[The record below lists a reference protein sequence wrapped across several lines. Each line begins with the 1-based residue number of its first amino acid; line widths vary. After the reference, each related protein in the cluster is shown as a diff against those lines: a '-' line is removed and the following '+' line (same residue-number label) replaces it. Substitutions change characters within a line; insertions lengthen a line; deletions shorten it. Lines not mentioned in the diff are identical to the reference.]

1 MTPPPEPAG
10 PPEPVAPPEPPLLPA
25 GRSGPFWDFLAGRV
39 PPPRAAAT
47 LGWTLR
53 RVDPDRGEIEVS
65 FEARAEFANPIGAV
79 QGGFLA
85 AMLDDT
91 LGPALATTLDP
102 DQFAVTLDL
111 NVSFLRPAAPG
122 RLTGTGR
129 VVHRGGSIAFL
140 AGELRD
146 AAGTVLATA
155 TATARI
161 IRPGPGQ
168 GPPAAPPGH
177 PA

>member
-1 MTPPPEPAG
+1 MTRISESAG
-10 PPEPVAPPEPPLLPA
+10 PPGSLPQEPPPVLPA
-25 GRSGPFWDFLAGRV
+25 DRVGPFWDFLAGRV

-53 RVDPDRGEIEVS
+53 RIDADQGEIEVS
-65 FEARAEFANPIGAV
+65 FEAREEFANPIGAV

-91 LGPALATTLDP
+91 LGPALATTLAP

-146 AAGTVLATA
+146 AAGAVLATA

-168 GPPAAPPGH
+168 GPPSAGPG
-177 PA
+177 